1 MKAKR
6 LLWAVVALFATFSM
20 TVALS
25 SCDKGNEPS
34 AGGTEV
40 IPEGGDS
47 TDDEPEAEP
56 EEKPEV
62 ANPAADQTTF
72 LFQIENA
79 ACDDFELYLMGIG
92 GVWEDQPEMKFSRVE
107 GTTTWFQLTIPALDD
122 AASNFKIRANGDW
135 TYEPKSGYEFIDD
148 AEEYVNGGADGGNIN
163 NLMVV
168 KATGGKVIALKVIEF
183 VTPCAEAVTY
193 TVTLKTTYCGAE
205 GTDVAITGNVT
216 GATWESA
223 TPMEKIDDTTYT
235 YTIENGMPGMEFKF
249 QSTEGGWV
257 NQPLEWV
264 VDEANPEGAW
274 NGGLANNKLGEETN
288 IVIDLTD
295 AAKYVWGACKPE

>member
-25 SCDKGNEPS
+25 SCDKDNEPS
-34 AGGTEV
+34 AGNNTE

-47 TDDEPEAEP
+47 TGEEEEAEP

-135 TYEPKSGYEFIDD
+135 TYEPKSGYEFLDD
-148 AEEYVNGGADGGNIN
+148 AEDYVNGGADGGNIN

-168 KATGGKVIALKVIEF
+168 KATGGKVIALKVVEF

-216 GATWESA
+216 GATWQSA

-249 QSTEGGWV
+249 QSTEGDWV

>member
-25 SCDKGNEPS
+25 SCDKDNEPS
-34 AGGTEV
+34 AGNNTE

-47 TDDEPEAEP
+47 TGDEEEAEP

-135 TYEPKSGYEFIDD
+135 AYEPKSGYEFLDD
-148 AEEYVNGGADGGNIN
+148 AAEYVEGGADGGNIN

-183 VTPCAEAVTY
+183 ATPCADALNY
-193 TVTLKTTYCGAE
+193 KVTLKTNFCGE
-205 GTDVAITGNVT
+205 GAPAIIGSIPNSGWGTVFEM
-216 GATWESA
+216 AQ
-223 TPMEKIDDTTYT
+223 IDDTTYE
-235 YTIENGMPGMEFKF
+235 YNIEGGQAGQEFKF
-249 QSTEGGWV
+249 QSSLGGWV
-257 NQPLEWV
+257 NEPKVL
-264 VDEANPEGAW
+264 DEATGEWKGMDNYK
-274 NGGLANNKLGEETN
+274 LADETN
-288 IVIDLTD
+288 IVIDLT
-295 AAKYVWGACKPE
+295 AYTWSECIEIAPAE